1 MTLLPDPS
9 RVAQPSRAQRSDQ
22 TRDLFARLHDDPAP
36 PDADDLVDQI
46 VRLNLRVA
54 IAVASRYRGRGVEQ
68 EDLQQ
73 AASYG
78 LVKAVLNFD
87 PAHGKDFLTYAVPTI
102 RGEVQRYFR
111 DYSWTVRPPRRIQ
124 ELQWHV
130 SQCVDRLST
139 ELGREPTDQDV
150 LSDLDIGYDEYAEAV
165 AAFGSFRPP
174 SIDQPV
180 ADLGGLTV
188 GEALADSDNW
198 RGAVE
203 ARLVLAPLLRG
214 LTERERRILHLR
226 FVEER
231 TQQQIGDEYGV
242 AQMQV
247 SRWLSSILQQLRDQ
261 LEGDLLK
268 AG

>member
-1 MTLLPDPS
+1 MTILVDRS
-9 RVAQPSRAQRSDQ
+9 RGAQPSRAERSAL
-22 TRDLFARLHDDPAP
+22 THDLFARLHADPAA
-36 PDADDLVDQI
+36 PDPDDLVDQI
-46 VRLNLRVA
+46 VRLNLRIA
-54 IAVASRYRGRGVEQ
+54 TAVAARYRGRGVDE

-73 AASYG
+73 AASHG

-130 SQCVDRLST
+130 SQCVDRLSS
-139 ELGREPTDQDV
+139 ELGREPTEEDV
-150 LSDLDIGYDEYAEAV
+150 LADLDIGYAEYAEAV
-165 AAFGSFRPP
+165 SAYGSFRPP

-226 FVEER
+226 FVEEL

-247 SRWLSSILQQLRDQ
+247 SRWLSGILQQLRDQ
-261 LEGDLLK
+261 LEPDLLQ